1 MAGAEYARDT
11 PAEGTVGFEQ
21 KEEEAGEGCGFD
33 SKCIFCRISRGQE
46 PGTELL
52 HCPDENLV
60 CFKDIRPG
68 APHHYLVVP
77 KKHIGNCKTLTK
89 EHIPLVKQ
97 MVETGKTILQ
107 RNHFSDLEDARIGY
121 HWPPFCT
128 IAHLHLHVL
137 APASQLGFLSRLI
150 YRVNSYWFI
159 TAEQLIERLQAEVTT
174 S

>member
-1 MAGAEYARDT
+1 MAEAECSAAS
-11 PAEGTVGFEQ
+11 PAGDSACSVKQ
-21 KEEEAGEGCGFD
+21 EEEAVGVYD

-52 HCPDENLV
+52 HSPDEDLV

-77 KKHIGNCKTLTK
+77 KKHMGNCKTLTK
-89 EHIPLVKQ
+89 DNIPLVKK
-97 MVETGKTILQ
+97 MVEVGNTILQ
-107 RNHFSDLEDARIGY
+107 RNHFTDLEDTRVGY

-137 APASQLGFLSRLI
+137 APASQLGFLSRMI
-150 YRVNSYWFI
+150 YRLNSYWFI
-159 TAEQLIERLQAEVTT
+159 TADQLIERLQAENTA